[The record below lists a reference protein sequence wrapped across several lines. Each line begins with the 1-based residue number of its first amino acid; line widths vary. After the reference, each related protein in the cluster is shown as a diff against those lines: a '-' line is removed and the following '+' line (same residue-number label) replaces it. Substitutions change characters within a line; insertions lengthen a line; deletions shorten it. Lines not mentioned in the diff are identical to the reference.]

1 MTIGVLA
8 DLTPPSGWDWKKL
21 WTIAPRVVEKGRGD
35 LQPLSVFLD
44 QGVVPRAERADNH
57 NTLGADL
64 DGYLHVLPGDVVF
77 NKLRTWQGGL
87 GVSRDEGIVSPAY
100 FVCRPGADA
109 VPRFLHYLL
118 RSSPYLAEL
127 KRLSKWMPPSQFD
140 IPWESLRALPLLLPP
155 FDEQRRIADFLD
167 DQIGRFDRMVNLRRR
182 LVELLTE
189 KAERAIRQHIAE
201 SLEVVGSDAAA
212 HRIPLKRILTKVKRP
227 PMPEGE
233 AITAFRDGQV
243 TARSRR
249 RTEGFTEA
257 WTESATF
264 QGINVGDVV
273 IHGLDG
279 FAGAIGTSES
289 EGVCSPVYHVC
300 VPTDGDDPYFIGRML
315 RILALSDYLSLFG
328 GSARQ
333 RAVDFRN
340 WSSFARTQVP
350 VVERSEQKKIGALL
364 KQIQVVEDA
373 VTRYTSLIGERKQA
387 LITAAVTGQFDV
399 TAVSSVS

>member
-1 MTIGVLA
+1 MIVPLKHVAFINREQLPESCHEALSFRYVDIGSVSGDGEMTI
-8 DLTPPSGWDWKKL
+8 PSDSI
-21 WTIAPRVVEKGRGD
+21 TIADAPSRARRLAPVGAIVVSTVRTYLRAVARVPVCPELLVFSTGFAVLEAREGIHPGFLYYLCRSDVVIDEVVARSSGVGYPAINASDMGRIAVD
-35 LQPLSVFLD
+35 VPPLD
-44 QGVVPRAERADNH
+44 QQ
-57 NTLGADL
+57 
-64 DGYLHVLPGDVVF
+64 
-77 NKLRTWQGGL
+77 W
-87 GVSRDEGIVSPAY
+87 
-100 FVCRPGADA
+100 
-109 VPRFLHYLL
+109 
-118 RSSPYLAEL
+118 
-127 KRLSKWMPPSQFD
+127 
-140 IPWESLRALPLLLPP
+140 
-155 FDEQRRIADFLD
+155 RIADFLD
-167 DQIGRFDRMVNLRRR
+167 EQIGRFDRMVNLRRR

-189 KAERAIRQHIAE
+189 KAEHAIRQHIAE
-201 SLEVVGSDAAA
+201 SLEVVGSDADA
-212 HRIPLKRILTKVKRP
+212 HGIPLKRILTKVKRP

-233 AITAFRDGQV
+233 TITAFRDGQV

-300 VPTDGDDPYFIGRML
+300 VPADGDDPYFIGRML

-350 VVERSEQKKIGALL
+350 LVEKSEQKKIGALL
-364 KQIQVVEDA
+364 KQIQILEDA

-387 LITAAVTGQFDV
+387 LITSAVTGQFDV
-399 TAVSSVS
+399 TAARGVA